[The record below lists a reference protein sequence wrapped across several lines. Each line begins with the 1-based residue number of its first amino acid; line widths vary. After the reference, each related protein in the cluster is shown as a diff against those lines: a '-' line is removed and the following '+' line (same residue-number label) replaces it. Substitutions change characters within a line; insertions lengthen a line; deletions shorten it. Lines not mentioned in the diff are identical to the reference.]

1 MGTRHRR
8 RWCRVRHPG
17 EPGHVVV
24 GLLDP
29 ETGEGDA
36 WSVYQTED
44 VVTVSRTRYE
54 ELKDRLARLE
64 AEREQLA
71 AEVREQRQRA
81 ATALAEGR
89 PVPVE
94 GPDYDR
100 ELSMLEDA
108 IGRVKADLADPGV
121 VREYVE
127 ARMGAIQRERS
138 DLDRAL
144 EPYRKAVH
152 DARARLDEA
161 ERRLS
166 QAEYG
171 QTARREALDREAM
184 ELRLM
189 ADRAEESEDAR
200 EHAADPDR
208 VASLLASLRA
218 GDIRTVITGRDPD
231 MDRAYEL
238 YEREKT
244 ELRRW
249 VSLRAASL
257 RVSGESPAP
266 PECARHYSRERL
278 RELTGARL

>member
-1 MGTRHRR
+1 M
-8 RWCRVRHPG
+8 
-17 EPGHVVV
+17 VV

-36 WSVYQTED
+36 WASYQTEE

-54 ELKDRLARLE
+54 ELGERLRRLE

-71 AEVREQRQRA
+71 AEAQQHRQRA

-100 ELSMLEDA
+100 ELATLEDA
-108 IGRVKADLADPGV
+108 IARVKTDMGDPKV

-138 DLDRAL
+138 DLERAL
-144 EPYRKAVH
+144 EPYRKAVLE
-152 DARARLDEA
+152 ARARLEEA

-189 ADRAEESEDAR
+189 VDRAEQSEDAR
-200 EHAADPDR
+200 EHAPDPDR
-208 VASLLASLRA
+208 VAAILASLRA
-218 GDIRTVITGRDPD
+218 GDIRTVVTGRDPD

-238 YEREKT
+238 YERERAA
-244 ELRRW
+244 LRRW
-249 VSLRAASL
+249 ASARTAAL
-257 RVSGESPAP
+257 RVSGESPTTPA
-266 PECARHYSRERL
+266 CARHYSKERL
-278 RELTGARL
+278 SELAGARL